1 MQIQNRT
8 SILRGPRGF
17 GAACAFF
24 VLSAVLCAVV
34 ANVSL
39 AGAAVAA
46 GGAGDA
52 GAPAVAQSDAAAS
65 VLAAAGVGAG
75 AEVARLQLEAVAD
88 AAFADGPDDASDTFG
103 MVANFG
109 ANNCQNGRWE
119 AHFSVLESSVGALG
133 AGAGSGAGGASAD
146 GGSDA
151 SSGLGLGASASA
163 GICVSAGGVLALD
176 ESAGAGTGTAG
187 ATGGGQGAFVCYL
200 VNTSGAGVAY
210 SVTLTSSVG
219 AGAGAAAGS
228 AGSVPVEVNL
238 LVGEAA
244 RAYIDGTGAAAGDA
258 AVGGAAAGDAAK
270 SAADLQQC
278 LPAGGVELPCGIAAL
293 EGTGAVIEG
302 QLGDSSDANEVP
314 VVVTWSLSDASG
326 NKNNAATQGTFDDVA
341 VSLSLCVQGAPAA
354 LSAATDGNSP
364 STNAPELPAG
374 AAPGTSTVPDVQ
386 PSGAADNTE
395 IHDVEGVTG
404 NTNLATSDA
413 PNDSAH
419 QGKDANVDAGDD
431 DGTGA
436 NVGENA
442 PEQVAAALAST
453 GDAAVKTVA
462 VLCALAVI
470 CVAAVCYVLLKA

>member
-1 MQIQNRT
+1 
-8 SILRGPRGF
+8 
-17 GAACAFF
+17 
-24 VLSAVLCAVV
+24 
-34 ANVSL
+34 
-39 AGAAVAA
+39 
-46 GGAGDA
+46 
-52 GAPAVAQSDAAAS
+52 
-65 VLAAAGVGAG
+65 
-75 AEVARLQLEAVAD
+75 
-88 AAFADGPDDASDTFG
+88 
-103 MVANFG
+103 
-109 ANNCQNGRWE
+109 
-119 AHFSVLESSVGALG
+119 
-133 AGAGSGAGGASAD
+133 
-146 GGSDA
+146 
-151 SSGLGLGASASA
+151 
-163 GICVSAGGVLALD
+163 
-176 ESAGAGTGTAG
+176 
-187 ATGGGQGAFVCYL
+187 VCYL

-219 AGAGAAAGS
+219 AGAGAAADS

-244 RAYIDGTGAAAGDA
+244 RAYIDGAGGAAADDAAAGSAAAGD
-258 AVGGAAAGDAAK
+258 VAGDAAK

-302 QLGDSSDANEVP
+302 QLGVSSDANEVP

-326 NKNNAATQGTFDDVA
+326 NKNNATTQGTFDDVA
-341 VSLSLCVQGAPAA
+341 VSLSLCVQGAPVA

-395 IHDVEGVTG
+395 IHDAKGDTG

-419 QGKDANVDAGDD
+419 QGKDANIDAGDNN
-431 DGTGA
+431 GTGA

-462 VLCALAVI
+462 VLCALAVT